1 MMSRRFRVASCQYP
15 IEAVGSFAA
24 LARKLRH
31 WLGQARDGGAQL
43 VVLPEYAALELL
55 SVVPQAVNLTQQI
68 AGAQGLFLAYAE
80 LCGRLAQQFGI
91 HLLAGSLPLQEGSLL
106 FNRATLHTPDGVA
119 ASAEKVQMTP
129 FEREWG
135 ISPGRSVAL
144 FDTALGVLGVLICY
158 DSEFPGLSRA
168 LVAAG
173 AEVLLVPSCTDTL
186 AGYHRVRIA
195 CQARALENQCYVV
208 QSVTVGDAPWTLVLD
223 TNRGA
228 AGIYCPPDNGLPAD
242 GVVEVGTLDQ
252 PAWVFA
258 DLDLDQLAEVRRSG
272 QVRTFDDWSLPAHIS
287 PHVTRSTLGTL
298 VNKF

>member
-1 MMSRRFRVASCQYP
+1 MSGRFRVASCQYP

-24 LARKLRH
+24 LERKLRH

-55 SVVPQAVNLTQQI
+55 SVVPHTVNLTQQI
-68 AGAQGLFLAYAE
+68 AGAQGMFVAYAE

-106 FNRATLHTPDGVA
+106 FNRARLHTPDGVA
-119 ASAEKVQMTP
+119 ATAEKVQMTP

-135 ISPGRSVAL
+135 ISPGSGVAL

-158 DSEFPGLSRA
+158 DSEFPLLSRA

-208 QSVTVGDAPWTLVLD
+208 QSVTVGDAPWTLALD

-228 AGIYCPPDNGLPAD
+228 AGVYCPPDNGLPAD
-242 GVVEVGTLDQ
+242 GVVACGTLDQ

-258 DLDLDQLAEVRRSG
+258 DLDLDQMAEVRRSG
-272 QVRTFDDWSLPAHIS
+272 QVRTFADWSLPGHIL
-287 PHVTRSTLGTL
+287 PHVNRSVLGTFE
-298 VNKF
+298 NCF